1 MSVQTVRPSA
11 LPLPKSLSSSTP
23 SVSSSGTSKGPNDE
37 RPRAGSSTPP
47 SNGPMS
53 RSTIPVLYNPRSVAM
68 IPRVAAAGL
77 PHKNSHKTVG
87 IPNGMSTSININI
100 KKPLS
105 SPTSQPNSSYWRFG
119 QSKGGSNITNGSR
132 EIIRRHSARASV
144 DRDSGNVTPQQQP
157 SPLPGSR
164 KISTASSTTDNGSR
178 KISTCSTDSA
188 YSSNGRKISSES
200 NSSVTSITKSHRKPV
215 IGASSFGAADTKSK
229 KRRSVTSDNREKDP
243 PSVTRKTSS
252 ASSTSDKV
260 RPKQVDSSVKEEE
273 VKSHNE
279 NDQSISKDS
288 TNVDDGK
295 ELSTNISLN
304 GPPAIL
310 EETNTNE
317 IVMKET
323 ASNPVVPSPNTST
336 TITVKTKG
344 KNFLP
349 RVLV

>member
-1 MSVQTVRPSA
+1 MCIR
-11 LPLPKSLSSSTP
+11 
-23 SVSSSGTSKGPNDE
+23 D
-37 RPRAGSSTPP
+37 R
-47 SNGPMS
+47 
-53 RSTIPVLYNPRSVAM
+53 
-68 IPRVAAAGL
+68 
-77 PHKNSHKTVG
+77 
-87 IPNGMSTSININI
+87 
-100 KKPLS
+100 
-105 SPTSQPNSSYWRFG
+105 
-119 QSKGGSNITNGSR
+119 SKGGSNITNGSR

-157 SPLPGSR
+157 SPLAGSR

-200 NSSVTSITKSHRKPV
+200 NSSVTSITKSQRKPV
-215 IGASSFGAADTKSK
+215 IGASSFGAADTRSK
-229 KRRSVTSDNREKDP
+229 KRRSVTNDNREKDP

-279 NDQSISKDS
+279 NNQSISKDS

-323 ASNPVVPSPNTST
+323 ASNPIVPSPNTST